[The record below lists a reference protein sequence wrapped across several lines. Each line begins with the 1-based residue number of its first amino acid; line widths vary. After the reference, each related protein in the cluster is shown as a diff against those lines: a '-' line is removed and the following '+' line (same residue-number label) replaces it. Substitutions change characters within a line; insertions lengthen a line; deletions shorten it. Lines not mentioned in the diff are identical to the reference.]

1 MVQIRASGSARYTQ
15 HLANLRVG
23 KALDIMQDY
32 HRTRTIRKLRQ
43 RRLEPLPQLAA
54 FRRIAES
61 SWKRFRELLRI
72 PYLSAPGQ
80 IERRIRDDSIEPC
93 PESLRGVEP
102 VKRLMRPQESL
113 LHRIFGVF
121 VSHDYR
127 ASHDV
132 RAALMKTHES
142 GKTPLVPTLGQ
153 TYELSLLIRNT
164 YGCGRLLRA

>member
-1 MVQIRASGSARYTQ
+1 MQIRASGSPRYTQ

-43 RRLEPLPQLAA
+43 RRLEPLSQLSA

-61 SWKRFRELLRI
+61 GRNRFRELLRI

-80 IERRIRDDSIEPC
+80 IERRVRDDSIEPC
-93 PESLRGVEP
+93 PESLRGIKS

-113 LHRIFGVF
+113 LHGIFGVF
-121 VSHDYR
+121 VRHHDR
-127 ASHDV
+127 ASHYV
-132 RAALMKTHES
+132 CAPLVKTYEP

-164 YGCGRLLRA
+164 YGCVQLLRA